1 MADSP
6 AQPERAQRLTAR
18 LAARSATAALLIGL
32 AAWAGSWLAMHQGLA
47 ALEQVAAQRLEVAA
61 ARLDAQLARF
71 DFLPSLLETSPE
83 VMQFFAHPADG
94 QRAYGVNLYL
104 QSLNAIAG
112 SDNLYL
118 VDRGG
123 TAIAAADFALP
134 GTPYGRDLSYRP
146 YVRDALASGRGHF
159 YGLGVTTA
167 RAGYYL
173 SYALPSQ
180 GTALG
185 LATVK
190 VDLAGMEQEWRQ
202 LPGPVLVVDEHQVAI
217 LSSRDDW
224 RWRPLV
230 ALTEEARAEAAAAR
244 RYGPSSLEP
253 LGWRDRAEGD
263 GQARRTQSEG
273 QASGAQ
279 SDGQA
284 RGTHSDGQARRV
296 RVDGRPWLASTR
308 QVHQGRW
315 QLILL
320 DDEAAVRASARN
332 WAFSAAL
339 AMALLLAAGALLG
352 ARRRAVRQ
360 HLASRAAL
368 QRAHDALE
376 RKVAERTAALQA
388 AQDELVHA
396 GKLAVLGQLS
406 AGLVHEL
413 NQPLAAL
420 QTVSDNADQ
429 LIQRNRLDEARD
441 NLARIGRLVGRLKR
455 LSSQLRLF
463 ASKPADIVGSVELLR
478 LVQELQQQLAPR
490 LQEGGIVL
498 SLEGL
503 PATLAV
509 AGDESRMEQ
518 VLANLLG
525 NAIDA
530 LQGWPGARR
539 IDVAATVAGGR
550 ARVAI
555 RNNGPLIPD
564 TILARMFQPF
574 ITTKPAG
581 KGMGLGLMVSAHLV
595 REFGG
600 TLSAHNLAPTGAEF
614 VIDLPLRRA
623 DAP

>member
-6 AQPERAQRLTAR
+6 AQPARPLRLNAR
-18 LAARSATAALLIGL
+18 LAARTATAALLIGL
-32 AAWAGSWLAMHQGLA
+32 AAWAGSWLAMRQGLA

-61 ARLDAQLARF
+61 TRLDAQLARF

-83 VMQFFAHPADG
+83 VMQFFMHPGDG

-118 VDRGG
+118 VDRSG

-230 ALTEEARAEAAAAR
+230 ALTDAARAEAAAAR
-244 RYGPSSLEP
+244 RYGPSSLAP

-263 GQARRTQSEG
+263 GQARRVQ
-273 QASGAQ
+273 
-279 SDGQA
+279 
-284 RGTHSDGQARRV
+284 
-296 RVDGRPWLASTR
+296 VDGRRWLASTR

-339 AMALLLAAGALLG
+339 AMALLLAAGALLA
-352 ARRRAVRQ
+352 ARRRAIRQ

-463 ASKPADIVGSVELLR
+463 ASKPADILGSVELLR
-478 LVQELQQQLAPR
+478 LVQELQQQLASR

-530 LQGWPGARR
+530 LQGWPGPRR
-539 IDVAATVAGGR
+539 IEVVATVADGR

-555 RNNGPLIPD
+555 RNNGPLIAD
-564 TILARMFQPF
+564 TVLARMFQPF

-623 DAP
+623 DLA